1 MLTHCCFFVLFF
13 FKLHLHSSVTHV
25 FIFVHAQTGSL
36 NHPHARTNARSQT
49 SCSICTEALYGQYIS
64 PDTHPLLCSYFYF
77 TSQHSTISVCP
88 FFAFSAAVHPKYQK
102 AKEHSDSHKGD
113 GRRGGEELPVVEAEI
128 PHDSKNHHKDRHH
141 QAAGAYG
148 YTCRP
153 ESTGDSGPGSC
164 SCSGLSPLLWT
175 GIMQGLRDVAVD
187 HAVVCD
193 V

>member
-13 FKLHLHSSVTHV
+13 LNCTYTPQSLMFLSLYMHKQAHLTTHTLAQM
-25 FIFVHAQTGSL
+25 HALKPAAASAPRPFMVSTSLQTL
-36 NHPHARTNARSQT
+36 
-49 SCSICTEALYGQYIS
+49 
-64 PDTHPLLCSYFYF
+64 THCCSYFYF

-153 ESTGDSGPGSC
+153 ESTGDSGPSSC